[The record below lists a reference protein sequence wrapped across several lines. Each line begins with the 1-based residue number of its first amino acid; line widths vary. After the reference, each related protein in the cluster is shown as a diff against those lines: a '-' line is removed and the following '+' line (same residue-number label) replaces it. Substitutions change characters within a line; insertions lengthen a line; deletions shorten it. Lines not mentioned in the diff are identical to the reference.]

1 MAQDERK
8 YVAGLSSSQEEELR
22 KTASIEVIKTLTLK
36 DIAEG
41 LIFFAVLGAMII
53 GIILVA

>member
-1 MAQDERK
+1 MES
-8 YVAGLSSSQEEELR
+8 L
-22 KTASIEVIKTLTLK
+22 IEVIKTLTLK